1 MKFRL
6 IRLIKYA
13 LIPFGIISACF
24 RPRKSPFVILM
35 YHRVNDGVR
44 KELSV
49 TRADFRRQMDYLQ
62 KKGYRVVSLGEALSP
77 ACREKKDKKPW
88 VVLTFDDGYED
99 FYTDAF
105 PVLSEYGYTS
115 LLYLVPGRIGSGEV
129 FWWDRDIGESALM
142 SWEQLDNLKKS
153 GLVEF
158 GSHSMSHPDFDR
170 INRDAARQ
178 ELLQSKKVLEGRLS
192 MPVRHFAYPRGII
205 AHQDIVG
212 ELYETAVSIFD
223 GSSGA
228 AHCPLDSVT
237 RLVRMPV
244 QRSDGPVLFAARLK
258 GWLCAEGFIKG
269 LIGKH

>member
-1 MKFRL
+1 MRSTRLFRK
-6 IRLIKYA
+6 R
-13 LIPFGIISACF
+13 F
-24 RPRKSPFVILM
+24 FVITALALAAVILTGVILLVAAANLAGTSDL
-35 YHRVNDGVR
+35 HRFYIQAEPSGFQ
-44 KELSV
+44 S
-49 TRADFRRQMDYLQ
+49 A
-62 KKGYRVVSLGEALSP
+62 GGGISLGEALSP

-170 INRDAARQ
+170 INRDDARQ

-228 AHCPLDSVT
+228 AHCPLGNVT

-258 GWLCAEGFIKG
+258 GWLCAEGFIKR